1 MKSLPYSADED
12 QLDFEAED
20 PISAADT
27 SSMIDEDSVAGWAI
41 FYVLIE
47 VYILFELKRCWF
59 LYREYFKLWLSSI

>member
-27 SSMIDEDSVAGWAI
+27 SSMIDEDSVAG
-41 FYVLIE
+41 
-47 VYILFELKRCWF
+47 
-59 LYREYFKLWLSSI
+59 